1 MTRLREITWP
11 EARTALPG
19 RVVLLPVGS
28 VEQHGRHMPLAT
40 DHITAERVALLAEAR
55 LAAAGHDVLV
65 APTLPYGISP
75 HHRQFWGTVWLR
87 SEVFRDCV
95 LDIARSLKTHG
106 VERLVVVNGH
116 GGNSATLGE
125 VAQALRQEL
134 LAVAVFDWWK
144 CLGEDLVREVLGDEA
159 AAITGHACAME
170 TSVGLHL
177 FPEWMRPEAAV
188 DVRSAWAPPVHG
200 GQVHFDT
207 VDFTPHGNIGFPS
220 LASPKAGERLI
231 ETSVVNLVELV
242 RWLEAQPLAKLV
254 ARPHL
259 D

>member
-1 MTRLREITWP
+1 MTRLRELTWP

-40 DHITAERVALLAEAR
+40 DHITAERIALLAEAR
-55 LAAAGHDVLV
+55 HDLIV

-75 HHRQFWGTVWLR
+75 HHRQFWGTIWLR

-95 LDIARSLKTHG
+95 LDIGRALQTHG

-116 GGNSATLGE
+116 GGNSATLAE
-125 VAQALRQEL
+125 TAQTLRQEKL
-134 LAVAVFDWWK
+134 GVAVFDWWRG
-144 CLGEDLVREVLGDEA
+144 LDENLVREVLGEDA

-177 FPEWMRPEAAV
+177 FPEWMRPAEAV
-188 DVRSAWAPPVHG
+188 DVPSSWAPVVHG

-207 VDFTPHGNIGFPS
+207 VDFTPHGNIGFPT
-220 LASPKAGERLI
+220 LARPAAGERLI
-231 ETSVVNLVELV
+231 ETAVANLIALV
-242 RWLEAQPLAKLV
+242 KWLEARPLAELV
-254 ARPHL
+254 ARPHVG
-259 D
+259 

>member
-11 EARTALPG
+11 EARAALPG

-40 DHITAERVALLAEAR
+40 DHITAERIALLAEAR
-55 LAAAGHDVLV
+55 HDVIL

-87 SEVFRDCV
+87 SEVFRDSV

-116 GGNSATLGE
+116 GGNSATLAE
-125 VAQALRQEL
+125 VAQTLRQEEL
-134 LAVAVFDWWK
+134 GVAIFDWWR
-144 CLGEDLVREVLGDEA
+144 CLGDDLVREVLGEEA

-177 FPEWMRPEAAV
+177 FPEWMRPSEAV
-188 DVRSAWAPPVHG
+188 DVRTGWALPVHG

-207 VDFTPHGNIGFPS
+207 VDFTPHGNIGFPT
-220 LASPKAGERLI
+220 LARSEAGARLI
-231 ETSVVNLVELV
+231 ETAVTNLVELV
-242 RWLEAQPLAKLV
+242 RWLEAQPLAELV

-259 D
+259 G

>member
-11 EARTALPG
+11 EARAALPG

-40 DHITAERVALLAEAR
+40 DHITAERIALLAEAR
-55 LAAAGHDVLV
+55 HDVIL

-75 HHRQFWGTVWLR
+75 HHRQFWGTIWLR
-87 SEVFRDCV
+87 SEVFRDSI
-95 LDIARSLKTHG
+95 LDIARSLQTHG

-116 GGNSATLGE
+116 GGNSAALAET
-125 VAQALRQEL
+125 AQTLRQEKL
-134 LAVAVFDWWK
+134 GVAVFDWWRG
-144 CLGEDLVREVLGDEA
+144 LGADLVREVLGEDA

-177 FPEWMRPEAAV
+177 FPEWMQPAEAV
-188 DVRSAWAPPVHG
+188 DVRTEWAPPVYG

-207 VDFTPHGNIGFPS
+207 VDFTPHGNIGFPT
-220 LASPKAGERLI
+220 LASSKAGERLI
-231 ETSVVNLVELV
+231 EAAVTNLVDLV
-242 RWLEAQPLAKLV
+242 RWLERQPLPELI